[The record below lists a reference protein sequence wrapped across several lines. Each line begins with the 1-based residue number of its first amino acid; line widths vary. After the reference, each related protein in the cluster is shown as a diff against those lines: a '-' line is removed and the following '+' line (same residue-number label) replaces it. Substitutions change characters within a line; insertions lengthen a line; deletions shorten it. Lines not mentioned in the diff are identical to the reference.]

1 MLPHPPPHPLAAQ
14 AAPFNVRG
22 ANYLKDRIKI
32 PAGLSAFTLSAFDM
46 VSLPYAVEHV
56 GRFLPS
62 IRWVWGAWGRAG
74 LGWTSCITKLGW
86 SSDGQMAEP
95 PRRLSLDQFPQFP
108 LPSTP

>member
-1 MLPHPPPHPLAAQ
+1 MAAGHPASLLQPSPPSPTTQ

-22 ANYLKDRIKI
+22 ANYLKDRVKI

-62 IRWVWGAWGRAG
+62 IRWVRDAWGRAG
-74 LGWTSCITKLGW
+74 LGGASCITKLGL
-86 SSDGQMAEP
+86 SQTMGH
-95 PRRLSLDQFPQFP
+95 RLACPAW
-108 LPSTP
+108 